1 LLTETA
7 KREAAL
13 QPGLLAPLVE
23 ANLEKSLAMPR
34 ENRLVAMLRKKPAAA
49 KLHLAEEELD
59 LPQTEQHSV
68 LVRLLAAR
76 AKLQDLQR
84 YRAER
89 FALPLARAR
98 QYSQCPG
105 PCASSR
111 EIPVARK
118 CNRAARYDGRPI
130 FARYRP
136 PNNRRALVGCDNKCS
151 RSQRK
156 HVHHAQTSPIVGL
169 DRYRCL
175 PRRTAD

>member
-1 LLTETA
+1 
-7 KREAAL
+7 
-13 QPGLLAPLVE
+13 LARLAE
-23 ANLEKSLAMPR
+23 ANLEKPLAMPR
-34 ENRLVAMLRKKPAAA
+34 ENRPVAMWRKKLAVPA
-49 KLHLAEEELD
+49 KLHLVEEELD
-59 LPQTEQHSV
+59 LLLTEQHSV
-68 LVRLLAAR
+68 LVRLLAAP
-76 AKLQDLQR
+76 AKLRDLRR

-89 FALPLARAR
+89 FALQPARAR

-130 FARYRP
+130 FARCRP
-136 PNNRRALVGCDNKCS
+136 LSNRRALAGCDNKCS

-156 HVHHAQTSPIVGL
+156 RVHHAQTSQIVAL
-169 DRYRCL
+169 DRCRCL